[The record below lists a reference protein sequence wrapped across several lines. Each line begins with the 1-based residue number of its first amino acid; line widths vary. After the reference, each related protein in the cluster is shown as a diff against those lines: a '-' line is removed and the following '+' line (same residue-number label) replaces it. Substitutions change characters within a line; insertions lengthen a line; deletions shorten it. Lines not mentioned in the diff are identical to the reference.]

1 MARKDQE
8 DSRKALG
15 GADSGERLRGGGA
28 LPGASGEKVRRG
40 DRKACEYGTLCTKKG
55 QSENDRIP
63 TALFCVT
70 VLFLFIFDCLI
81 DTNASDYNK
90 SNR

>member
-1 MARKDQE
+1 MTHF
-8 DSRKALG
+8 G
-15 GADSGERLRGGGA
+15 
-28 LPGASGEKVRRG
+28 
-40 DRKACEYGTLCTKKG
+40 EYGTLCTKKG

-90 SNR
+90 IRSVQMPRTFLLHLPSAII